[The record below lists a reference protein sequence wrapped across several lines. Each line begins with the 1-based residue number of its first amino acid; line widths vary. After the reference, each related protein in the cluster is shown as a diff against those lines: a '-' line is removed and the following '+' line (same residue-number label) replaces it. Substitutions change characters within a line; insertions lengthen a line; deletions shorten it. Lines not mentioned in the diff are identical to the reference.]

1 MKELFH
7 AGGLRARVGCE
18 PMTAQTVQAL
28 GFSLGLWAGTRIF
41 VGRDPRATSNTVWSW
56 LQDGLRA
63 SCQECVDVGVIP
75 TPAMA
80 WIARTQ
86 GSPAVMITG
95 SHNTREVSGL
105 KVFDA
110 QGYALT
116 RKDAKKIEETPY
128 EPTAAQGQLIHESG
142 YQEAYA
148 RSILNG
154 HCDVPCV
161 IDCANGACAEI
172 VKFLPFA
179 TRVYGLEGDVNAGVG
194 VMHPNFLQRRVV
206 EAGVP
211 AGFAFDADGDRI
223 FACDHTGYILDGQ
236 DLVAL
241 LACHIPV
248 ERVVVNA
255 VTNTGL
261 IEALEHRGVMVDV
274 CGVGD
279 AVVAQAMCDARLR
292 LGGEPSGHV
301 LLDTTVGDGL
311 RVMIQVLTLMEQRSC
326 SLADLRVPWQAYP
339 SWGAAFPYEPGSV
352 TQEDIDCLERTLPK
366 ERVKIHVRLSATTS
380 VVRARVEGREHEDV
394 CEARDL
400 ITDGLYALFQ
410 GAAKVGPSY

>member
-1 MKELFH
+1 MTAWFH
-7 AGGLRARVGCE
+7 AGGLRARVGE
-18 PMTAQTVQAL
+18 APMTAQIVKQLGFAL
-28 GFSLGLWAGTRIF
+28 GRWAGTRVF

-56 LQDGLRA
+56 LQEGLSA
-63 SCQECVDVGVIP
+63 SCQECVDVGVLP
-75 TPAMA
+75 TPALA

-86 GSPAVMITG
+86 GSCAVMITG

-116 RKDAKKIEETPY
+116 EKDAQKIEDTPY
-128 EPTAAQGQLIHESG
+128 EPTSFKGTIVHENG

-148 RSILNG
+148 RSFMQA
-154 HCDVPCV
+154 CDVPCV

-179 TRVYGLEGDVNAGVG
+179 TRVYGLDGEVNAGVG

-211 AGFAFDADGDRI
+211 AGFAFDADGDRV
-223 FACDHTGYILDGQ
+223 FACDHTGHIFDGQ

-248 ERVVVNA
+248 ERVAVSA
-255 VTNTGL
+255 VTNTGM
-261 IEALEHRGVMVDV
+261 IEALEHRGVVVDV

-279 AVVAQAMCDARLR
+279 AVVAQAMREARLK

-311 RVMIQVLTLMEQRSC
+311 RVMMHVLALMEQRAC
-326 SLADLRVPWQAYP
+326 SLATLRIPWKAYP
-339 SWGAAFPYEPGSV
+339 SWGGAFSYEVGSLSDD
-352 TQEDIDCLERTLPK
+352 DIINFEKTIPK
-366 ERVKIHVRLSATTS
+366 DRVKVHVRLSATTP
-380 VVRARVEGREHEDV
+380 VVRARVEGRTHEDV
-394 CEARDL
+394 EEARDF
-400 ITDGLYALFQ
+400 ITDGLHTLCRT
-410 GAAKVGPSY
+410 PL